1 MNANKS
7 ITIDGEEVEWTKAGV
22 EQILATVGIQ
32 CVYKSDVRFPPH
44 LTTLIPLIPYNK
56 NPPPSTYPSRMSPAD
71 KQVPIGRRYTDR
83 WPGAFGQDRAF
94 IILGHNHFMLRLRE
108 WLEFKPEDTVG
119 KFEVLVVSGH
129 DRILGNMVKEQ
140 RMAERKKE
148 EIEYYKRKKA
158 QKEKAEAEAE
168 AMAKGEKKSDD
179 EVIPDGKKE
188 GKGKGEKSDTSTKQV
203 KDGREMVKPSE
214 VKVDEKLEVKAEGQ
228 EKVEEGKLMVAIPI
242 KTDGVKGEVG
252 LDAKHDQIAMLAAPG
267 EAAAAKAEAE
277 AEAKAQADV
286 ANGGDGKDGDQ
297 VKKGEQKAEKNEDK
311 KEEKQVRDPMR
322 DAERIAKMMGNTGN
336 LKMED
341 IQIALKVLE
350 AASGMSHFSS
360 RLLSL
365 TLTSPLPFPEPHH
378 RHLPSR
384 SEPQT

>member
-32 CVYKSDVRFPPH
+32 CVYRSDVSLPH
-44 LTTLIPLIPYNK
+44 LLSLLTPNDKKSPTL
-56 NPPPSTYPSRMSPAD
+56 TYPTRMSPTD

-168 AMAKGEKKSDD
+168 AIAKGEKKLDD

-188 GKGKGEKSDTSTKQV
+188 GKGKEEKSHTSTKQV
-203 KDGREMVKPSE
+203 KDGREIVKPGE
-214 VKVDEKLEVKAEGQ
+214 VKVDEKLEVKVEGQ

-267 EAAAAKAEAE
+267 EAAAAKAEAK
-277 AEAKAQADV
+277 AKAQADV

-297 VKKGEQKAEKNEDK
+297 VKKGEQKAEKDEGK
-311 KEEKQVRDPMR
+311 KEDKQVRDPMR
-322 DAERIAKMMGNTGN
+322 DAERIAKMMGTTGN

-350 AASGMSHFSS
+350 AASGMSLSS
-360 RLLSL
+360 SSSSSSPPPPSL
-365 TLTSPLPFPEPHH
+365 TLAFPLPFAYASPAP
-378 RHLPSR
+378 PSM
-384 SEPQT
+384 PI